1 MSKRLKI
8 YLGILVAIIIAVAF
22 VEVSKPTPID
32 WRQTYNERQTK
43 PYDLQIFHK
52 ELDAIM
58 YSGKIKTVY
67 RTPFEFFKDQYD
79 WKRYEYKI
87 QGTYMCITPDLLI
100 DPSSIHEMLDFAAE
114 GNTIF
119 LSSNEMPRYL
129 RDSLGF
135 SIQHDQRFASK
146 ATLKFTNNRL
156 KNNQV
161 TYDKGIKNTYFS
173 YIDTLNTTVLGYQQF
188 ENDSTQTNYTNFIKI
203 PIGKGSFLVHTQ
215 PVTFTNY
222 HLLKDNY
229 HKYSEGVL
237 AYIPNEDLFFDSPNK
252 IIRADGAND
261 DSRLRFILAQPAL
274 RWAWYLAL
282 LFLLIFI
289 LFNIKRKQRI
299 VKVIKPLENTT
310 VDFTKTIGNLYYE
323 TKDHQN
329 VAHKKIT
336 YFLEYIR
343 TEYFM
348 DTQVLDEKFCIRLY
362 QKSGNSLEE
371 TEQLVKLIKI
381 LKKKL
386 FFDENDVIRIT
397 AAIERFRR
405 KDN

>member
-8 YLGILVAIIIAVAF
+8 YLGILVALIVAVAS
-22 VEVSKPTPID
+22 VEISKPTPID
-32 WRQTYNERQTK
+32 WRETYNERQTK
-43 PYDLQIFHK
+43 PYGLEIFHK
-52 ELDAIM
+52 EIASIM
-58 YSGKIKTVY
+58 YSGKVKNVY
-67 RTPFEFFKDQYD
+67 RTPFEFFKNQYD

-87 QGTYMCITPDLLI
+87 QGTYMSITSDLQI
-100 DPSSIHEMLDFAAE
+100 DPSSVHEMLDFAAE

-119 LSSNEMPRYL
+119 LSSNDMPRYL

-135 SIQHDQRFASK
+135 SIQYNYQTVSK
-146 ATLKFTNNRL
+146 ATLKFANNRL
-156 KNNQV
+156 KNNEM
-161 TYDKGIKNTYFS
+161 TYEEGIKNIYFS
-173 YIDTLNTTVLGYQQF
+173 SIDTLNTTVLGYQQF
-188 ENDSTQTNYTNFIKI
+188 ENDSTQTNYTNFIQI
-203 PIGKGSFLVHTQ
+203 PIGKGSFLLHTQ
-215 PVTFTNY
+215 PITFTNY
-222 HLLKDNY
+222 HLLRNDF

-237 AYIPNEDLFFDSPNK
+237 AYVPNEDVFFDSPNK
-252 IIRADGAND
+252 ITNADGTND
-261 DSRLRFILAQPAL
+261 DSSLRFILAQPAL
-274 RWAWYLAL
+274 TWAWYLGL
-282 LFLLIFI
+282 LFLSIFI

-310 VDFTKTIGNLYYE
+310 VDFTKTIGNLFYE

-348 DTQVLDEKFCIRLY
+348 DTQVLDDKFCKRLH

-371 TEQLVKLIKI
+371 TEQLVKLMKI

-386 FFDENDVIRIT
+386 FFDENDVLKIT
-397 AAIERFRR
+397 EAIERFRR